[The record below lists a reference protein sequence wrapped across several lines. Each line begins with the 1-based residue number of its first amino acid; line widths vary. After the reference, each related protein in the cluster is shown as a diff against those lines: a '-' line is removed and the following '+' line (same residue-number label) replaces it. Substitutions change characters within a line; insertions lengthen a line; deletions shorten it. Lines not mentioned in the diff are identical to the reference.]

1 MSKIAVLPTDRLFL
15 VSPETGDPAC
25 LCSRCG
31 QVCKTTP
38 LRVFIPPS
46 YEFPK
51 GAEYRYH
58 GRCVGVPEF
67 DAQMALH
74 DIYDALEY
82 DSEEF

>member
-1 MSKIAVLPTDRLFL
+1 MSDLIAVLPTDRLFL

-38 LRVFIPPS
+38 LRVFIPAS
-46 YEFPK
+46 YEFPQ

-58 GRCVGVPEF
+58 GRCVGCPEF
-67 DAQMALH
+67 DEQMAAH
-74 DIYDALEY
+74 AAYDAWEY
-82 DSEEF
+82 PPDD